1 MMIDVAFPQ
10 IDMRAELGKCTLKAF
25 RGSDRA
31 QGTDEGVAQRF
42 KRQLF
47 TRKHIL
53 KIKRFVRALDHLRSP
68 IVTADASHQLE
79 IWLTGVFRDENV
91 AGAPQIAWPLSQ
103 RAPGQHELVP
113 KRGLTIHKHHV
124 QPMLETE
131 ILKSIVEQKCVDLP
145 FINGEPAAFHPV
157 FIHDYNHIL

>member
-10 IDMRAELGKCTLKAF
+10 IDMRAELGECTLKAF

-42 KRQLF
+42 KRQWF

-79 IWLTGVFRDENV
+79 IRLAGILGNKDV
-91 AGAPQIAWPLSQ
+91 AGASQIARRL
-103 RAPGQHELVP
+103 A
-113 KRGLTIHKHHV
+113 
-124 QPMLETE
+124 
-131 ILKSIVEQKCVDLP
+131 
-145 FINGEPAAFHPV
+145 
-157 FIHDYNHIL
+157 

>member
-1 MMIDVAFPQ
+1 MFA
-10 IDMRAELGKCTLKAF
+10 
-25 RGSDRA
+25 
-31 QGTDEGVAQRF
+31 
-42 KRQLF
+42 
-47 TRKHIL
+47 RKNIL
-53 KIKRFVRALDHLRSP
+53 KIKRFVCALDNFRGAIITPDS
-68 IVTADASHQLE
+68 SHQLE
-79 IWLTGVFRDENV
+79 IRVTGVFRDENV

-113 KRGLTIHKHHV
+113 KRGLPIHKHHV

-145 FINGEPAAFHPV
+145 FINSEPAAFHPV